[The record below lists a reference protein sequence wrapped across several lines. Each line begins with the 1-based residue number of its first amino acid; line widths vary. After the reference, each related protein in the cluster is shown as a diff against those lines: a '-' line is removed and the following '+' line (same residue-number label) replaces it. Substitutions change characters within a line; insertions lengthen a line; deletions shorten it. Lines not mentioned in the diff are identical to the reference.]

1 MLILLA
7 GCDGMGEEKDYLVIR
22 RPEISDALRIAVICS
37 EGWRQTVDGTMSE
50 SFQRSII
57 SFWYTEDKV
66 AGDIRRGSYSY
77 VAEVNG
83 VVAGVI
89 GGGMTA
95 LDTSEVFV
103 FYVDREY
110 RYRGIGKEL
119 LAKITEGHRKRG
131 AVCQW
136 VSVQEGNEHG
146 LPFYEARGFV
156 YQRDKKTK
164 TETGEVQISRRYR
177 REL

>member
-1 MLILLA
+1 
-7 GCDGMGEEKDYLVIR
+7 MGEEKDYLVIR

-95 LDTSEVFV
+95 LDTSKVFV

-119 LAKITEGHRKRG
+119 RKLQRVTGKEGRSANGSLYRKGMNTACRFTK
-131 AVCQW
+131 QE
-136 VSVQEGNEHG
+136 VSYTSATRRRRPKPGRCRYPAGTGGNCRS
-146 LPFYEARGFV
+146 LYA
-156 YQRDKKTK
+156 
-164 TETGEVQISRRYR
+164 
-177 REL
+177 

>member
-1 MLILLA
+1 
-7 GCDGMGEEKDYLVIR
+7 MGEEKDYLVIR

-95 LDTSEVFV
+95 LDTSKVFV